1 MSKVEKTKDLT
12 PQKIWGEK
20 KNKKSIQVMTK
31 TLALLNRN
39 IYTQFEWYYTVT
51 YYLH

>member
-12 PQKIWGEK
+12 PKKYEEK
-20 KNKKSIQVMTK
+20 KKKKSIQVMTK

-39 IYTQFEWYYTVT
+39 IYTHFEWYYTVT

>member
-20 KNKKSIQVMTK
+20 KKKKKIHSGDDKNLSSI
-31 TLALLNRN
+31 
-39 IYTQFEWYYTVT
+39 E
-51 YYLH
+51 

>member
-20 KNKKSIQVMTK
+20 KKKIHSGDDKNLSSI
-31 TLALLNRN
+31 
-39 IYTQFEWYYTVT
+39 E
-51 YYLH
+51 

>member
-12 PQKIWGEK
+12 PQKIWGGEK
-20 KNKKSIQVMTK
+20 KKKKKSIQVMTK

-39 IYTQFEWYYTVT
+39 IYTQFE
-51 YYLH
+51 

>member
-20 KNKKSIQVMTK
+20 KKKSIQVMTK

-39 IYTQFEWYYTVT
+39 IYTQFE
-51 YYLH
+51 

>member
-20 KNKKSIQVMTK
+20 KKKKKSIQVMTK

-39 IYTQFEWYYTVT
+39 IYTQFE
-51 YYLH
+51 

>member
-12 PQKIWGEK
+12 PQKNIGRK
-20 KNKKSIQVMTK
+20 KKKKKSIQVMTK

-39 IYTQFEWYYTVT
+39 IYTQFE
-51 YYLH
+51 